1 MIDEKETL
9 QPNPEML
16 LIMFN
21 QGFIEHLL
29 LIIFNRLQRFW
40 DNEAGGNPIMS
51 TRVGL
56 ARCGKTWGTG
66 SK

>member
-9 QPNPEML
+9 QLNPEMP

-29 LIIFNRLQRFW
+29 LIIFNRLQLFW
-40 DNEAGGNPIMS
+40 PRKGM
-51 TRVGL
+51 
-56 ARCGKTWGTG
+56 
-66 SK
+66 

>member
-29 LIIFNRLQRFW
+29 LIIFNRLQR
-40 DNEAGGNPIMS
+40 NLGMRNS
-51 TRVGL
+51 V
-56 ARCGKTWGTG
+56 
-66 SK
+66 